1 MTSGIS
7 IDGYMK
13 VKDRDIKLVYPSSA
27 LLCWSCS
34 LPHLADYQPLTV
46 SQSTTSPTPVERASF
61 SILTDKALRLL
72 LNGLLATLARHSVS
86 HGGMETRLWL
96 IWPVMHLSRWAMGK
110 QWFGHAECEK
120 PVGLSSRVNQICRL
134 PGTAFGVGKGKW
146 QYDKVKSE
154 LHHSDIKKQ
163 ENLPFVAL
171 C

>member
-72 LNGLLATLARHSVS
+72 LNVLLATLARHSVS

-110 QWFGHAECEK
+110 QLK
-120 PVGLSSRVNQICRL
+120 PGLAYTVVSLRNCKMLI
-134 PGTAFGVGKGKW
+134 TKW
-146 QYDKVKSE
+146 VWVLRPTIAVES
-154 LHHSDIKKQ
+154 II
-163 ENLPFVAL
+163 
-171 C
+171 